1 MEPVFLSFN
10 REYKYCVIH
19 KKDSNVIKIIHIFLF
34 LVIKVCIFATLLNL
48 TNLQYVLYITT
59 VDFYFCYEE
68 IVK

>member
-1 MEPVFLSFN
+1 MEFVFLSFN

-48 TNLQYVLYITT
+48 TNLQYVYK
-59 VDFYFCYEE
+59 YHYSFCLNYEE
-68 IVK
+68 FIK